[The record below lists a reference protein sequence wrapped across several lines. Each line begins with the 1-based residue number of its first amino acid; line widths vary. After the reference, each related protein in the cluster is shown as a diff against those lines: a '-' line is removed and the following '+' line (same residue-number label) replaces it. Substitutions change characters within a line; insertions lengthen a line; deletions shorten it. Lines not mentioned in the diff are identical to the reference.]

1 MLANG
6 SYIVYN
12 TYIAIKK
19 YEGAEIMGKIKRT
32 YEISTET
39 ERGVKLMATLKGMTI
54 NEYVDSVLYESL
66 SSDVKKLLNK

>member
-1 MLANG
+1 M
-6 SYIVYN
+6 
-12 TYIAIKK
+12 
-19 YEGAEIMGKIKRT
+19 EKIKRT

-66 SSDVKKLLNK
+66 SDKVKKLLDKQVLKYETDIKNAI

>member
-1 MLANG
+1 M
-6 SYIVYN
+6 
-12 TYIAIKK
+12 
-19 YEGAEIMGKIKRT
+19 EKIKRT

-66 SSDVKKLLNK
+66 SDKVKKLLDK